1 MKESPEALK
10 GRLIR
15 IVLERSF
22 QYREEPTFQLVSGQK
37 SRYYFNCKATML
49 HPEGMW
55 LIGSIGFEMVRSLNI
70 QAVGG
75 LTLGADPLAYAIS
88 YASYLGGSSIE
99 TFIVRKRAKEH
110 GLKHKIEGNIRAGE
124 RVVVVDDVVTTG
136 GSTLQAIDA
145 AREAGLDVVKVMAL
159 VDRQEGGR
167 ENIEKTGFPFE
178 AILTREEVMQVYRAQ
193 EKARS

>member
-1 MKESPEALK
+1 MKESPAALK
-10 GRLIR
+10 ERLIE
-15 IVLERSF
+15 IILERTF

-37 SRYYFNCKATML
+37 SHYYFNCKGTML
-49 HPEGMW
+49 HPEGMV
-55 LIGSIGFEMVRSLNI
+55 LIGRIGFERIRNLGV

-88 YASYLGGSSIE
+88 YSSWLAGSPIE
-99 TFIVRKRAKEH
+99 TFIVRKKAKAH
-110 GLKHKIEGNIRAGE
+110 GLRHKIEGNIREGD

-136 GSTLQAIDA
+136 GSTLQAIEA

-167 ENIEKTGFPFE
+167 ENIEKSGLPFE
-178 AILTREEVMQVYRAQ
+178 AILTREEVMQVYRT
-193 EKARS
+193 EHKAPS

>member
-110 GLKHKIEGNIRAGE
+110 GPKHKI
-124 RVVVVDDVVTTG
+124 
-136 GSTLQAIDA
+136 
-145 AREAGLDVVKVMAL
+145 
-159 VDRQEGGR
+159 
-167 ENIEKTGFPFE
+167 
-178 AILTREEVMQVYRAQ
+178 
-193 EKARS
+193 

>member
-1 MKESPEALK
+1 MKESPAASKE
-10 GRLIR
+10 RLID
-15 IVLERSF
+15 IVLERTF

-49 HPEGMW
+49 HPEGMVR
-55 LIGSIGFEMVRSLNI
+55 IGRIGFEMIRDLGV

-88 YASYLGGSSIE
+88 YSSYLAGASIE
-99 TFIVRKRAKEH
+99 TFIVRKKAKDH
-110 GLKHKIEGNIRAGE
+110 GLRHKIEGNIKEGD

-136 GSTLQAIDA
+136 GSTLQAIEA
-145 AREAGLDVVKVMAL
+145 AREAGLHVVKVMAL

-167 ENIEKTGFPFE
+167 ENIEKTGLPFE
-178 AILTREEVMQVYRAQ
+178 AILTREEVMKVYRARH
-193 EKARS
+193 KGPS

>member
-167 ENIEKTGFPFE
+167 ENIEKTGLPFE

>member
-1 MKESPEALK
+1 
-10 GRLIR
+10 
-15 IVLERSF
+15 
-22 QYREEPTFQLVSGQK
+22 
-37 SRYYFNCKATML
+37 
-49 HPEGMW
+49 
-55 LIGSIGFEMVRSLNI
+55 
-70 QAVGG
+70 
-75 LTLGADPLAYAIS
+75 
-88 YASYLGGSSIE
+88 
-99 TFIVRKRAKEH
+99 
-110 GLKHKIEGNIRAGE
+110 
-124 RVVVVDDVVTTG
+124 VVVVDDVLTTG